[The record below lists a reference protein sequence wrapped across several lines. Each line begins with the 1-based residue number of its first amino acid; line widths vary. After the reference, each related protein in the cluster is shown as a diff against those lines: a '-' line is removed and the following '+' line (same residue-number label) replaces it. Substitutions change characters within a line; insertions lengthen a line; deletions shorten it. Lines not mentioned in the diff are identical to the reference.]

1 MTAILAASSNP
12 RLEWYLT
19 RSTGTVC
26 LVLLTVS
33 VVLGVLDAER
43 LSSWSIP
50 RFAVDAVHRS
60 VSLLAV
66 VFLIVHILTSIL
78 DTFVSI
84 SIVDAFVPFVGSY
97 RPFWLGLGA
106 VASDLMLA
114 VAITSL
120 VRQRLGYRVWRAVH
134 WAAYACWPIAL
145 LHTLGTGTDVR
156 FGWMLLLN
164 AVCLLAVVAAVAA
177 RVLSGW
183 PDAVG
188 RRAAALGGAAVFTI
202 GVVLWVPSGPLGKD
216 WARRSGTPASAL
228 GTPAPSS
235 RVPDVASLP

>member
-1 MTAILAASSNP
+1 MSVVLAASNP
-12 RLEWYLT
+12 RVEWYLT

-26 LVLLTVS
+26 LVLLTLS
-33 VVLGVLDAER
+33 VVLGVVDAER
-43 LSSWSIP
+43 LSSLRIP

-66 VFLIVHILTSIL
+66 VFLLLHILTSIL
-78 DTFVSI
+78 DGFVSI

-120 VRQRLGYRVWRAVH
+120 VRQRLGYRAWRAVH
-134 WAAYACWPIAL
+134 WLAYACWPIAL
-145 LHTLGTGTDVR
+145 LHTLGTGSDIR
-156 FGWMLLLN
+156 FGWMLLIS
-164 AVCLLAVVAAVAA
+164 AVCLLAVLVALAV

-183 PDAVG
+183 PAAL
-188 RRAAALGGAAVFTI
+188 RLRAAALGAAAVFAI
-202 GVVLWVPSGPLGKD
+202 GVVVWLPSGPLAKD
-216 WARRSGTPASAL
+216 WARRAGTPASAL
-228 GTPAPSS
+228 GTPTPSS
-235 RVPDVASLP
+235 HASDLASVP

>member
-1 MTAILAASSNP
+1 MTVLLAAASNP

-26 LVLLTVS
+26 LVLLTLS

-43 LSSWSIP
+43 LSSLQIP

-66 VFLIVHILTSIL
+66 VFLVIHIVTSIL
-78 DTFVSI
+78 DSFVSI

-114 VAITSL
+114 VAVTSL
-120 VRQRLGYRVWRAVH
+120 ARQRIGFRAWRAVH
-134 WAAYACWPIAL
+134 WAAYACWPVAL
-145 LHTLGTGTDVR
+145 LHTLGTGSDVR
-156 FGWMLLLN
+156 FGWMLLISG
-164 AVCLLAVVAAVAA
+164 VCLLAFLAAIAA
-177 RVLSGW
+177 RILSGW
-183 PDAVG
+183 PRDV
-188 RRAAALGGAAVFTI
+188 RLRAAALGGAAVFAI
-202 GVVLWVPSGPLGKD
+202 GVVVWLPSGPLGKD
-216 WARRSGTPASAL
+216 WARRSGTPSSAL
-228 GTPAPSS
+228 GAPTSS
-235 RVPDVASLP
+235 SQAPDLASVP